1 MTSQSS
7 NSLRPVLCSHS
18 LLFILRTNSSS
29 LFSCT
34 SLSRDQA
41 SLRLLAQKLVQVWN
55 DEVRDQVKW
64 TGPAQCV
71 DGIAF
76 EVAAQTG
83 ATSIRHVDKKQ
94 LLPRPHS
101 LPHPQPHSHPLLSA
115 ALSCICR
122 QDSRCFNIV
131 LTRFLWGCL
140 PSNQGPLGDFPHTY
154 TTYTLIY
161 TTPYKEGGVGGEGG
175 LKILR
180 RLAHSVER
188 C

>member
-101 LPHPQPHSHPLLSA
+101 GGGAFTATPPTPLPLPPPPLCCTFMYLSA
-115 ALSCICR
+115 R
-122 QDSRCFNIV
+122 QQVFQYCPNPIS
-131 LTRFLWGCL
+131 
-140 PSNQGPLGDFPHTY
+140 LGLF
-154 TTYTLIY
+154 
-161 TTPYKEGGVGGEGG
+161 
-175 LKILR
+175 
-180 RLAHSVER
+180 AF
-188 C
+188 